1 MSTHYDV
8 VVLGA
13 GPGAYVAAIR
23 AAHLG
28 KTVAVVEKQYC
39 STVTSVKPARIIKD
53 AIRVPDRPLA
63 SESVNALTIARVDA
77 ASGELSTIESQSRS
91 AITARPPGT
100 STRRASASALSGSA
114 MCR

>member
-39 STVTSVKPARIIKD
+39 STVTSVKPACIIKD

-77 ASGELSTIESQSRS
+77 ASGELSRSSRS
-91 AITARPPGT
+91 PGRRSPRDRPGRVRGVP
-100 STRRASASALSGSA
+100 R
-114 MCR
+114 